1 MQYYIFDN
9 VRKVC
14 ISNWAIILENSLVNN
29 VSDLQIQVQTLSD
42 FLPQILKLH
51 TDTTVMLNPLGRS
64 RYTKKMLIFFLVFL
78 CNVVRTIYEFIK

>member
-29 VSDLQIQVQTLSD
+29 SSDLKIQIETLSD
-42 FLPQILKLH
+42 FCL
-51 TDTTVMLNPLGRS
+51 R
-64 RYTKKMLIFFLVFL
+64 F
-78 CNVVRTIYEFIK
+78 